1 MKVNELVNHWQSDL
15 PADQSTKQFSIR
27 LPVDDAARINALANM
42 YPQQSTSQ
50 IINDLISSTLLE
62 LQADISQLKPKPNS
76 R

>member
-1 MKVNELVNHWQSDL
+1 MKVNELVNHWQHDL
-15 PADQSTKQFSIR
+15 PTDQAAKQFSIR
-27 LPVDDAARINALANM
+27 LPVADAARINALATM

-50 IINDLISSTLLE
+50 IINDLISTTLLE